1 MALCDRAHLI
11 FAYKGKS
18 PDIRQ
23 VGRDLGVR
31 YVLEG
36 SVRRVGNRVR
46 ITSQLVDAQTGGHL
60 WAERFDRRLT
70 TSSRYR
76 TKSR

>member
-1 MALCDRAHLI
+1 MVERFTALSRIKSFFVIARNSS

-36 SVRRVGNRVR
+36 SVRRAGNRVR
-46 ITSQLVDAQTGGHL
+46 LTG
-60 WAERFDRRLT
+60 
-70 TSSRYR
+70 S
-76 TKSR
+76 